1 MKNKVVSLST
11 CRSFKL
17 KNGLE
22 FSTKF
27 SAEFVEALNRKIERI
42 TLVLLGAP
50 AAGKG
55 TKIAAL
61 ELLGLKFQSL
71 STGDA
76 LRSAVKAKTEDGLNA
91 DAYMQKGENVPDE
104 IVNRIVV
111 DFLKSNGEL
120 AVFLD
125 GYPREVEQ
133 ARFLMEKRGE
143 VFVIDISVSLDTA
156 LMQAEMRRN
165 EYILAGKTPRIDDE
179 EVTVRKRYGDYNVFR
194 ADLTNLFNEQQLG
207 NNIQT
212 CDADHRD
219 LSKAVDDMIK
229 QLAVWFM
236 F

>member
-1 MKNKVVSLST
+1 MMNKLVSLDTS
-11 CRSFKL
+11 RSFQL

-27 SAEFVEALNRKIERI
+27 SLEFIEALNSKIESI

-55 TKIAAL
+55 TKITAL

-76 LRSAVKAKTEDGLNA
+76 LRSAVKAKTIDGLNA
-91 DAYMQKGENVPDE
+91 DAYMRRGENVPDE

-111 DFLKSNGEL
+111 DFLKANGEL

-143 VFVIDISVSLDTA
+143 IFVIDIRVSLDTA

-165 EYILAGKTPRIDDE
+165 EYLLAGKIPRTDDE
-179 EVTVRKRYGDYNVFR
+179 EATVRKRYGDYKVFR
-194 ADLTNLFNEQQLG
+194 ADLTKLFNAQQLG

-219 LSKAVDDMIK
+219 LSRSVDDIIK
-229 QLAVWFM
+229 LLAAWFM
-236 F
+236 

>member
-1 MKNKVVSLST
+1 MKNKLVSLDTS
-11 CRSFKL
+11 RSFQL
-17 KNGLE
+17 KKELA
-22 FSTKF
+22 FSTRFSVKF
-27 SAEFVEALNRKIERI
+27 IEDLNK
-42 TLVLLGAP
+42 VLSGKTIVFLGGP

-76 LRSAVKAKTEDGLNA
+76 LRSAVKAKTIDGLNA
-91 DAYMQKGENVPDE
+91 DAYMHRGENVPDE

-111 DFLKSNGEL
+111 DFLKANGEV

-143 VFVIDISVSLDTA
+143 IFVIDIRVSLDTA

-165 EYILAGKTPRIDDE
+165 EYLLAGKIPRTDGE
-179 EVTVRKRYGDYNVFR
+179 VVTVRKRYGDYKVFR

-207 NNIQT
+207 NNIQI

-219 LSKAVDDMIK
+219 LSRSVDDIIK
-229 QLAVWFM
+229 LLATWFM
-236 F
+236 